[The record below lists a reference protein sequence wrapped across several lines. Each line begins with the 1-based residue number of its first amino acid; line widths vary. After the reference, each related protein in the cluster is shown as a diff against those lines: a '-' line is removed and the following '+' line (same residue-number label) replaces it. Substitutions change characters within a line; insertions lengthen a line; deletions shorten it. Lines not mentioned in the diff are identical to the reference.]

1 VVCVSKPLTPTSARD
16 IAIRLASVRPD
27 EALSVAKGI
36 EAPWFRCQALSH
48 VARHWPDKMYSRL
61 LEEAIL
67 AADCQEDVFKR
78 VAVSAWP
85 IRAYLERG
93 NPTPAKELLTKY
105 VAASGAI
112 ENMGSRSE
120 ALFSLFQA
128 SKPFDNGLW
137 QPVFWALVAAAEPAL
152 SWRQLRN
159 LRNAVAMVASDNGEL
174 VQQAIETLSEPK
186 NLSTVR
192 RYFDKQI
199 RQQPRPYF

>member
-1 VVCVSKPLTPTSARD
+1 MSKTLTPTKARD
-16 IAIRLASVRPD
+16 LAIRLASARPD
-27 EALSVAKGI
+27 EALSVARGI

-48 VARHWPDKMYSRL
+48 VARHWPDERYSRL

-67 AADCQEDVFKR
+67 AADCQEDIFNR

-93 NPTPAKELLTKY
+93 NGPPAKELLIKY

-120 ALFSLFQA
+120 ALFSIFQA
-128 SKPFDNGLW
+128 SKPFDTGLW
-137 QPVFWALVAAAEPAL
+137 RPVFWALVAAAEPAL

-159 LRNAVAMVASDNGEL
+159 LRDAVAIVASDHDEL
-174 VQQAIETLSEPK
+174 VHQVFEKLSEPK

-192 RYFDKQI
+192 RYLGQHT
-199 RQQPRPYF
+199 RQQPRSYF